1 MLDLLCL
8 FYALRQ
14 RLQAVHANDRD
25 GDAGTLMER
34 RAARPISVAQT
45 PDSQAAY
52 CKRPTDSGNDELP
65 EIHLYCWV
73 EQSGLSDKRD
83 SEICIS

>member
-52 CKRPTDSGNDELP
+52 FQ
-65 EIHLYCWV
+65 IV
-73 EQSGLSDKRD
+73 EPQLCLKG
-83 SEICIS
+83 EQV